1 MKKSVAILCLFL
13 AAVLSIPLMGCEE
26 KVEFNPTSM
35 TMEEHAD
42 LIYERVED
50 YYIGSGYYYYKDY
63 KDFDAFP
70 MYNQNDE
77 LTHFVVEFE
86 PYGFVYVKINY
97 KAQSDSE
104 LYIIDAMEQ
113 SNRPWQRYTV
123 DDSKEVESIYYDA
136 DKIYET
142 NENGLVNRYNSH
154 YKEAGIE
161 GERRYLINIKLQDD
175 IHGIYNSIYNIPA
188 VKRGDK
194 WLNLI
199 SMEEFALSD
208 DLTKQACFE
217 LRFLSAFLK

>member
-50 YYIGSGYYYYKDY
+50 YYIGGKYPYTNIDY
-63 KDFDAFP
+63 TDFEAFP
-70 MYNQNDE
+70 IYNQNDE
-77 LTHFVVEFE
+77 LTYFIVEFE
-86 PYGFVYVKINY
+86 PHGFVYVKINY
-97 KAQSDSE
+97 KAQSDSV
-104 LYIIDAMEQ
+104 LYLRDEGEWH
-113 SNRPWQRYTV
+113 NYPWQRYTV

-142 NENGLVNRYNSH
+142 DKNGLVNRYNSH

-161 GERRYLINIKLQDD
+161 GERRYLITIKLQD
-175 IHGIYNSIYNIPA
+175 YNGNYCDSIFKIPA
-188 VKRGDK
+188 VKREDK

-199 SMEEFALSD
+199 SMEEFALD
-208 DLTKQACFE
+208 DLSKQECFE
-217 LRFLSAFLK
+217 LRFLMSVLQ

>member
-13 AAVLSIPLMGCEE
+13 AVVLSIPLMGCG
-26 KVEFNPTSM
+26 KLDPTSM

-63 KDFDAFP
+63 TDFEAFP
-70 MYNQNDE
+70 LYNQNDE

-104 LYIIDAMEQ
+104 LYIIDAIEQ

-123 DDSKEVESIYYDA
+123 NDSDGEP
-136 DKIYET
+136 IYEED
-142 NENGLVNRYNSH
+142 ENGLVNRYNSH
-154 YKEAGIE
+154 YKEAEIK
-161 GERRYLINIKLQDD
+161 GERRYLINIKLQDN
-175 IHGIYNSIYNIPA
+175 IIGIYDSIYNIPA

-199 SMEEFALSD
+199 SMEEFALD
-208 DLTKQACFE
+208 DLSKQECFE
-217 LRFLSAFLK
+217 LRFLGAFLQ